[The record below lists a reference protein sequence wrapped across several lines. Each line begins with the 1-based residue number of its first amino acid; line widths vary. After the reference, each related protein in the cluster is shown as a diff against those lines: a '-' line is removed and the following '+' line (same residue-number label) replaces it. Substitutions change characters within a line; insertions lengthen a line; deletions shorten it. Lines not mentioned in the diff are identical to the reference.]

1 MSATAL
7 MKRFRETSP
16 RLKARITGFILLLVV
31 LTAAFTEF
39 FARGRLSFTADL
51 AVGIIE
57 VSGMI
62 AVTLLLYDILKPVNR
77 SLSLLA
83 AISNLVGLT
92 LELLQYQPQG
102 VNIGMGFYGFYCI
115 LVGYLIFK
123 STFLPRI
130 LGIVMAIAGLCWL
143 PYLSLQL
150 ANYLFPYNL
159 ASGLLAEALVFL
171 WLLVMGVNA
180 QRWKEQASEAN
191 ARGRTEAL
199 PAASAMESTNAQR

>member
-102 VNIGMGFYGFYCI
+102 VNVGMGFYGFYCI
-115 LVGYLIFK
+115 LVG
-123 STFLPRI
+123 
-130 LGIVMAIAGLCWL
+130 
-143 PYLSLQL
+143 
-150 ANYLFPYNL
+150 
-159 ASGLLAEALVFL
+159 
-171 WLLVMGVNA
+171 
-180 QRWKEQASEAN
+180 
-191 ARGRTEAL
+191 
-199 PAASAMESTNAQR
+199 